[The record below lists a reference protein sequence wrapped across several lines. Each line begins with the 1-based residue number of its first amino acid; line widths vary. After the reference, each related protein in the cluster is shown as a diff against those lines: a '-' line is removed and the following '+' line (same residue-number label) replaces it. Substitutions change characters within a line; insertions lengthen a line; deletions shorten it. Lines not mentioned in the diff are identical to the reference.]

1 MHFLGREPTGARLLV
16 LTTVRAENDTQIGAA
31 LAPVA
36 QRVEV
41 GPLSP
46 DAVAELAR
54 AAGQGELADRILEQT
69 RGHTLF
75 VVEVLRALA
84 SGDAGV
90 PASLRTAVLA
100 RIRRAGPPVEA
111 LLRSAAVLG
120 ATLDPLT
127 LGDMLDLVPA
137 AALELCEA
145 ALEARLLWLDG
156 ASAPLPGGNAL
167 NAAASETASLIALL
181 AVLAWAVIRPRGW
194 PEAVAAVPAA
204 VILIAIGAIP
214 AGGAGS
220 EARQLGPVIGF
231 LAAILV
237 LAHLCDDDGLFRAC
251 GGWMARSSAGSPRRL
266 LAQVFVIASVTT
278 AVLSL
283 DATVVLLTPV
293 VFATAARL
301 EVRARPHVY
310 ACTHLANSASL
321 LLPVSNLTNLL
332 AFAASG
338 LAFGHFAALMAVPW
352 LAAIGVEY
360 AVFSRF
366 FASDLNT
373 GGQNV
378 RPRRDRAGADQDGAD
393 RDEDTKLPVFTV
405 IVVALTLAGF
415 AGASAAGVNPAW
427 AAFAG
432 AVILAVRALIRR
444 RVAPA
449 GLVRAADLPFLLFV
463 LSLGIVVKAVT
474 DNGLGRA
481 LAPLLPGGTSLPALL
496 ATAALAA
503 ALANVCNNLPAVL
516 VLLPLA
522 APSGAG
528 AVLAVLL
535 GVNIGPN
542 LTYTGSLA
550 TLLWRRILRHHGS
563 SPDLGEF
570 TRLGLLTVP
579 AGLVIGVLA
588 LWAGLHVLGG

>member
-1 MHFLGREPTGARLLV
+1 M
-16 LTTVRAENDTQIGAA
+16 
-31 LAPVA
+31 
-36 QRVEV
+36 
-41 GPLSP
+41 
-46 DAVAELAR
+46 
-54 AAGQGELADRILEQT
+54 
-69 RGHTLF
+69 
-75 VVEVLRALA
+75 
-84 SGDAGV
+84 
-90 PASLRTAVLA
+90 
-100 RIRRAGPPVEA
+100 
-111 LLRSAAVLG
+111 
-120 ATLDPLT
+120 
-127 LGDMLDLVPA
+127 
-137 AALELCEA
+137 
-145 ALEARLLWLDG
+145 
-156 ASAPLPGGNAL
+156 
-167 NAAASETASLIALL
+167 
-181 AVLAWAVIRPRGW
+181 LAWAVIRPRGW

-204 VILIAIGAIP
+204 VILIAAGAIP
-214 AGGAGS
+214 AGGAAT

-237 LAHLCDDDGLFRAC
+237 LAHLCDDDGLFLAC
-251 GGWMARSSAGSPRRL
+251 GGWMARTSAASPRRL
-266 LAQVFVIASVTT
+266 LAQVFLIAAVTT

-301 EVRARPHVY
+301 PVPARPHVY

-338 LAFGHFAALMAVPW
+338 LAFGHFAALMAMPW
-352 LAAIGVEY
+352 LAAVGVEY
-360 AVFSRF
+360 AVFGRF
-366 FASDLNT
+366 FATDLNA
-373 GGQNV
+373 GDLSA
-378 RPRRDRAGADQDGAD
+378 RPRRDRPGRDGAD
-393 RDEDTKLPVFTV
+393 RDGADRDGADRDWDTGLPVFTV

-415 AGASAAGVNPAW
+415 AGASVAGVNPAW

-432 AVILAVRALIRR
+432 AVVLAARALARR
-444 RVAPA
+444 RVTAFT
-449 GLVRAADLPFLLFV
+449 LMRAADLPFLLFV
-463 LSLGIVVKAVT
+463 LGLGIVVKAVT

-503 ALANVCNNLPAVL
+503 ALANLCNNLPAVL

-550 TLLWRRILRHHGS
+550 TLLWRRILRQHGS
-563 SPDLGEF
+563 APDLGEF

-588 LWAGLHVLGG
+588 LWAGLHWF

>member
-1 MHFLGREPTGARLLV
+1 M
-16 LTTVRAENDTQIGAA
+16 D
-31 LAPVA
+31 
-36 QRVEV
+36 
-41 GPLSP
+41 
-46 DAVAELAR
+46 
-54 AAGQGELADRILEQT
+54 
-69 RGHTLF
+69 
-75 VVEVLRALA
+75 
-84 SGDAGV
+84 
-90 PASLRTAVLA
+90 
-100 RIRRAGPPVEA
+100 EA
-111 LLRSAAVLG
+111 FG
-120 ATLDPLT
+120 TD
-127 LGDMLDLVPA
+127 
-137 AALELCEA
+137 C
-145 ALEARLLWLDG
+145 
-156 ASAPLPGGNAL
+156 PGGDAL
-167 NAAASETASLIALL
+167 NAATSETVSLIALL

-194 PEAVAAVPAA
+194 PEAVAAAPAA
-204 VILIAIGAIP
+204 VILVAAGAIP
-214 AGGAGS
+214 AGAAGS

-251 GGWMARSSAGSPRRL
+251 GAWMARSSAGPSRRAVPRRL
-266 LAQVFVIASVTT
+266 LVQVFVIASVTT

-360 AVFSRF
+360 VVFGRF

-373 GGQNV
+373 GDLNV
-378 RPRRDRAGADQDGAD
+378 RPRRVGDRADQDGAD
-393 RDEDTKLPVFTV
+393 DDEATRLPVFTV
-405 IVVALTLAGF
+405 IVVVLTLAGF

-432 AVILAVRALIRR
+432 AVVLAVRALARR
-444 RVAPA
+444 RAAPA
-449 GLVRAADLPFLLFV
+449 SLVRAADLPFLVFV

-550 TLLWRRILRHHGS
+550 TLLWRRILQHHGS

-588 LWAGLHVLGG
+588 LWAGLHALGG